1 MSRTIWGVPPVWL
14 TNCCHPRWRAA
25 ESFVD
30 PPEAVLFPEEEAVIA
45 RAVPKRRQEFT
56 TARHCA
62 RTALATLGAPPAP
75 ILPGEMGAP
84 TWPAGY
90 VGTMTHCAG
99 YRAAAIARSDRV
111 ASLGLDAE
119 PHQPLPSGV
128 LPLVTLPEERDWL
141 TGYGQRWPDIHWDRL
156 LFCTK
161 EAVYKGW
168 FPLANRWLGFQD
180 ALVTIDPDG
189 TFEARLLVDD
199 PTAARRRTAADHRR
213 QVAGLRRPHH
223 HRDAG
228 VAAAAGAAAPG
239 GGGGGAA
246 RAVSPPSSTLDGP
259 ADVAVRRSP
268 PG

>member
-1 MSRTIWGVPPVWL
+1 VA
-14 TNCCHPRWRAA
+14 CA

-62 RTALATLGAPPAP
+62 RAALAALGAPAAP
-75 ILPGEMGAP
+75 ILPGAMGAP

-99 YRAAAIARSDRV
+99 YRAAAIARTDRV

-128 LPLVTLPEERDWL
+128 LPLVTLPEEREWL
-141 TGYGQRWPDIHWDRL
+141 TDCARRRPDVHWDRL

-180 ALVTIDPDG
+180 ARVTIDPDG
-189 TFEARLLVDD
+189 TFEARLLVDG
-199 PTAARRRTAADHRR
+199 PTLLGVGPLQTIAGRWLVSDGLIVTATLVWRPVPVPRR
-213 QVAGLRRPHH
+213 
-223 HRDAG
+223 
-228 VAAAAGAAAPG
+228 G
-239 GGGGGAA
+239 GEEA
-246 RAVSPPSSTLDGP
+246 T
-259 ADVAVRRSP
+259 AVRKP
-268 PG
+268 

>member
-1 MSRTIWGVPPVWL
+1 VA
-14 TNCCHPRWRAA
+14 CA

-62 RTALATLGAPPAP
+62 RTALAALGAPAAP
-75 ILPGEMGAP
+75 ILPGAMGAP

-99 YRAAAIARSDRV
+99 YRAAAIARTDRV

-128 LPLVTLPEERDWL
+128 LPLVTLPEEREWL
-141 TGYGQRWPDIHWDRL
+141 TDCARRRPDVHWDRL

-180 ALVTIDPDG
+180 ARVTIDPDG
-189 TFEARLLVDD
+189 TFEARLLVDG
-199 PTAARRRTAADHRR
+199 PTLLGAGPVQTIAGRWLVSDGLIVTATLVWRPVPLPRR
-213 QVAGLRRPHH
+213 G
-223 HRDAG
+223 G
-228 VAAAAGAAAPG
+228 EEAAAARKP
-239 GGGGGAA
+239 
-246 RAVSPPSSTLDGP
+246 
-259 ADVAVRRSP
+259 
-268 PG
+268 

>member
-1 MSRTIWGVPPVWL
+1 VA
-14 TNCCHPRWRAA
+14 CA

-84 TWPAGY
+84 TWPPGY

-99 YRAAAIARSDRV
+99 YRAAAIARTDRV
-111 ASLGLDAE
+111 ASVGLDAE

-128 LPLVTLPEERDWL
+128 LPLVTLPEERAWL
-141 TGYGQRWPDIHWDRL
+141 IEYGQRRPDIHWDRL

-189 TFEARLLVDD
+189 TFEARLLVDG
-199 PTAARRRTAADHRR
+199 PTLLGVGPLQTIAGKWLVSDGLIVTATLVWRPVPVPRRADDERADDERAVDERAAEER
-213 QVAGLRRPHH
+213 
-223 HRDAG
+223 
-228 VAAAAGAAAPG
+228 AAALREP
-239 GGGGGAA
+239 
-246 RAVSPPSSTLDGP
+246 
-259 ADVAVRRSP
+259 
-268 PG
+268 

>member
-1 MSRTIWGVPPVWL
+1 MPPPVA
-14 TNCCHPRWRAA
+14 CA

-141 TGYGQRWPDIHWDRL
+141 TAYGQRWPDIHWDRL

-189 TFEARLLVDD
+189 TFEARLLVDGPPLLGAGPLQTIAGKWLVSD
-199 PTAARRRTAADHRR
+199 GLIITATLVWRP
-213 QVAGLRRPHH
+213 LPMPRRP
-223 HRDAG
+223 
-228 VAAAAGAAAPG
+228 VEEAAAQREP
-239 GGGGGAA
+239 
-246 RAVSPPSSTLDGP
+246 
-259 ADVAVRRSP
+259 
-268 PG
+268 

>member
-1 MSRTIWGVPPVWL
+1 MA
-14 TNCCHPRWRAA
+14 CA

-62 RTALATLGAPPAP
+62 RTALASLGAAPAP

-84 TWPAGY
+84 TWPRGY

-99 YRAAAIARSDRV
+99 YRAAAIARTDRV

-119 PHQPLPSGV
+119 PHQPLPAGV
-128 LPLVTLPEERDWL
+128 LPLVTLPDERSWL
-141 TGYGQRWPDIHWDRL
+141 TEYAGRRPDLHWDRL

-168 FPLANRWLGFQD
+168 FPLAQRWLGFQD

-189 TFEARLLVDD
+189 TFEARLLVDG
-199 PTAARRRTAADHRR
+199 PTLLGAGPLQTIAGTWLVSDGLIVTATLVWRPVPVPRQASDEQAA
-213 QVAGLRRPHH
+213 VLRER
-223 HRDAG
+223 
-228 VAAAAGAAAPG
+228 
-239 GGGGGAA
+239 
-246 RAVSPPSSTLDGP
+246 
-259 ADVAVRRSP
+259 
-268 PG
+268 